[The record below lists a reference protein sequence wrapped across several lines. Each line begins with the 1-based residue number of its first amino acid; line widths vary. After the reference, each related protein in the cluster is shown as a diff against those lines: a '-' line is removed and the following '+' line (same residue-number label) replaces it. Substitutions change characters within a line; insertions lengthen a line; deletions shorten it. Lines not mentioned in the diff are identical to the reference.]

1 MRDVTL
7 CYFLTEDKILLA
19 MKKRGFGEGLWNG
32 YGGKVEEGETIREAA
47 CREIKEESDLDTKEE
62 DLEEVGVIDFF
73 FKDREDWN
81 QRVHIFFIRV
91 WEGIEKETE
100 EMNPK
105 WFDIDSMPTENLWKD
120 DRYWLPEALSGK
132 KIEAKFLFT
141 KDGKD
146 IKEMNIKYS

>member
-120 DRYWLPEALSGK
+120 DTYWLPEALSGK